1 MLRLSPP
8 SPDGWAGCS
17 DLALFLVLQ
26 LQNILPRNAGLY
38 CAVLA
43 VRQGKGAY
51 AWVGVW
57 VHVPSARTSPPTAFA
72 AHGFR
77 RPRLSPPTAFAD
89 PNCSAVTPPCVP
101 GVYLTATACCQG
113 CGHLNVLLKLH
124 RGLQTLELEGNE
136 ITGAGVRL
144 LVGAWVMCVLVVMKG
159 GARGW
164 MCGRW
169 LWRGMPSTRGM
180 QSLRL

>member
-1 MLRLSPP
+1 MGGLGAAISPFSLRCNCGTFYHAIRGCIVLSWQCGREREPMP
-8 SPDGWAGCS
+8 GWVCGCMCPQH
-17 DLALFLVLQ
+17 ALRR
-26 LQNILPRNAGLY
+26 PRL
-38 CAVLA
+38 
-43 VRQGKGAY
+43 
-51 AWVGVW
+51 
-57 VHVPSARTSPPTAFA
+57 PPTAFA

-89 PNCSAVTPPCVP
+89 PHCSAVTPLCVP

-136 ITGAGVRL
+136 ISGAGVRL
-144 LVGAWVMCVLVVMKG
+144 LVGAWVMCMRVVMKG